1 MSFDWWRRLRRVATP
16 PPPGASASD
25 FASTGSAPRPIVRRS
40 LHYTSLQFT
49 ETEAQSRMSTWRPG
63 ALLIGY
69 TRTMM
74 GFLRLNGD
82 PRRILLVG
90 LGGGSQAKY
99 CHRHLPQCA
108 IDVVEVNPHVIA
120 LRRRFRV
127 PDDDAR
133 FRVVHAD
140 ALDFVR
146 DHRDAYDALL
156 VDAYDPTGIP
166 APLST
171 QRWYHDC
178 AAALREGGVL
188 SSNLFC
194 DDAEK
199 HVARLRHAFSG
210 NVVDI
215 GEPGMSNRVAFA
227 WKGVA
232 PGPGDGGSLSRAARR
247 DLAAEFARVDAELA
261 AQRRR
266 QR

>member
-1 MSFDWWRRLRRVATP
+1 MIFDWWRRLLGEVPAD
-16 PPPGASASD
+16 SASPSEP
-25 FASTGSAPRPIVRRS
+25 AAGAPRPFVRRG
-40 LHYTSLQFT
+40 LRHASLQFT
-49 ETEAQSRMSTWRPG
+49 AADAQSRMSVWRPN

-74 GFLRLNGD
+74 GFLRFNGD

-99 CHRHLPQCA
+99 CHRHLPHCS
-108 IDVVEVNPHVIA
+108 IDVVEINPHVIA

-127 PDDDAR
+127 PEDDVR

-140 ALDFVR
+140 ALDYVR
-146 DHRDAYDALL
+146 AHRDGYDALL
-156 VDAYDPTGIP
+156 VDAYDPGGIP

-188 SSNLFC
+188 TSNLYC

-199 HVARLRHAFSG
+199 HMARLRHAFSG
-210 NVVDI
+210 RVIELGQQAV
-215 GEPGMSNRVAFA
+215 SNRVAFA
-227 WKGVA
+227 WKGTP
-232 PGPGDGGSLSRAARR
+232 PGPGDGRALSATARR
-247 DLAAEFARVDAELA
+247 DLAGEFARVDAELA
-261 AQRRR
+261 ALRRR

>member
-1 MSFDWWRRLRRVATP
+1 MILDWWRRLRGEAP
-16 PPPGASASD
+16 ADPASP
-25 FASTGSAPRPIVRRS
+25 TGPAADAPRPFVRRD
-40 LHYTSLQFT
+40 LRHASLQFT
-49 ETEAQSRMSTWRPG
+49 AADAQSRMSVWRPN

-74 GFLRLNGD
+74 GFLRFHGD

-120 LRRRFRV
+120 LRRQFRV

-133 FRVVHAD
+133 FRVIHAD

-156 VDAYDPTGIP
+156 VDAYDPGGIP

-178 AAALREGGVL
+178 AAALRDGGVL
-188 SSNLFC
+188 TSNLYC

-199 HVARLRHAFSG
+199 HMARLRHAFSG
-210 NVVDI
+210 GVIDI

-227 WKGVA
+227 WKGTP
-232 PGPGDGGSLSRAARR
+232 PGPGHGGSLSRAARR